1 MKYPEITN
9 RQVVTPAWL
18 INIINLEE
26 NWKNQ
31 FQKQKKPARDV
42 FSKEYN
48 EDNGDES
55 DCGDND

>member
-1 MKYPEITN
+1 MGYLGVGAN
-9 RQVVTPAWL
+9 QSG
-18 INIINLEE
+18 LEE
-26 NWKNQ
+26 NWKNGQ
-31 FQKQKKPARDV
+31 IIFKNISKINKPARDV